1 VLERR
6 KAIYNQGYGQTCR
19 STQSNVVKTLFS
31 SKEFNYQLSL
41 IGKTKSSSTKT
52 EQIYIKKKIEY
63 LSTNV
68 RTNYEYVIYCF
79 KHQ

>member
-6 KAIYNQGYGQTCR
+6 IAMYNQEYGQTCR

-41 IGKTKSSSTKT
+41 IGKTKSLSTKT
-52 EQIYIKKKIEY
+52 EQIYIKN
-63 LSTNV
+63 S
-68 RTNYEYVIYCF
+68 IYQLMF
-79 KHQ
+79 E